1 MHFCESLYISKKSRH
16 EIRPAGAVSWFS
28 LDSKFDTKDSIC
40 SHFGQLP
47 ESSAMMKPFCLF
59 ALNFFKNLFSTACVE
74 ARFLTV
80 SLLVKS
86 TSLEVGRV

>member
-16 EIRPAGAVSWFS
+16 EIWPAGAVSWFS

-47 ESSAMMKPFCLF
+47 ESSAMMKAFCPF
-59 ALNFFKNLFSTACVE
+59 ALNVFKNLFSTECVE
-74 ARFLTV
+74 ARF
-80 SLLVKS
+80 
-86 TSLEVGRV
+86 